1 MQLVTLT
8 TDWGRSDHYVG
19 AVKAKLYSTINDCQ
33 VIDISHDIK
42 KFDLMEGAF
51 IVRNACL
58 NFPKNTIH
66 IIDVD
71 CSESKKKK
79 HQHAVIK
86 YNDQFFICTDN
97 GMPSIIFEGLSPIK
111 VIGITESYQESSY
124 YTFSAFDLFCKVAAL
139 ISYETNIEEL
149 GYEITEL
156 VKKNVLTPIIYPD
169 SILCTVFH
177 VDGYGNVFLNITIGE
192 FMKWK
197 ENKKFVI
204 EVESNKIVS
213 ISHSYD
219 DVKVNDP
226 LLTISSSGYLELAIN
241 RSNASE
247 LLGLKVG
254 TPLAITIDPKES
266 QK

>member
-1 MQLVTLT
+1 MT
-8 TDWGRSDHYVG
+8 RMVG
-19 AVKAKLYSTINDCQ
+19 TAVRGIRAP
-33 VIDISHDIK
+33 
-42 KFDLMEGAF
+42 
-51 IVRNACL
+51 IVREGDDLVEIVVSSVIEA
-58 NFPKNTIH
+58 
-66 IIDVD
+66 
-71 CSESKKKK
+71 SK
-79 HQHAVIK
+79 
-86 YNDQFFICTDN
+86 T
-97 GMPSIIFEGLSPIK
+97 EGFSLRDRD